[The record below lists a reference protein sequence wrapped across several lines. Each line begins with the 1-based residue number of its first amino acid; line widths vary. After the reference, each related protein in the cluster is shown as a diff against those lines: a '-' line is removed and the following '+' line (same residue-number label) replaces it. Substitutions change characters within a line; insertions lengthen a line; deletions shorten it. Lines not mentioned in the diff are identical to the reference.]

1 MHIFIVV
8 NMKAD
13 RLILL
18 VLLAVVAIKFFT
30 GFPLDSAS
38 FPGGTDVAHFFT
50 NTWYIDTYGVT
61 KWNYWWYG
69 GFPFLKFYPPIAFLL
84 TAFVGKIAEVGPLV
98 AYKLV
103 NNLFLTLDVL
113 AFYFFVREF
122 KLSKETEIIS
132 TTIFAFIPVF
142 AYFFV
147 DGRFTTLLNLFF
159 ALLYWKFLK
168 RGLDRG
174 GLVNASISISAL
186 FLSISFLTH
195 HTTTLLFIVVSSA
208 WALIYRPKFE
218 TVKKLFLIC
227 ILTLAITAWW
237 SFPFFLETYKTNL
250 GSSGLYSRAVGNVNV
265 ADIAYRIRTSALES
279 PYFVSSIEPY
289 LLILLAASIVVAY
302 LLSLA
307 RFRDKTVRDF
317 IILSAFIVAMFFF
330 IRYERSVIFLAVPVS
345 IIAAEGFGLI
355 KGRLHYL
362 PAALFI
368 ILVATSYFLIRPQMN
383 EVPNYPDI
391 PKDGRVIFFPMGAA
405 YVTSNR
411 DMKNFYDVIFSPM
424 NGHEDIRGWHD
435 ESQFVGVYAAEKYG
449 YIQNVSDLMSYGKG
463 DYYKLLSAGYVN
475 YVVVNNNA
483 TAFLDYF
490 NDSRFKEIYSD
501 SMFTTFQLNPKSS
514 YVEFNGNPAQSNMSK
529 IADKIEINA
538 TCQKGTVVIKESYN
552 DNWNISINGSPA
564 ATTYNEY
571 GFTKLSSDVSGKCS
585 IVMEFRN
592 PEYYSAFY
600 LISII
605 TLLFVLFNILKN
617 F

>member
-1 MHIFIVV
+1 
-8 NMKAD
+8 
-13 RLILL
+13 
-18 VLLAVVAIKFFT
+18 
-30 GFPLDSAS
+30 
-38 FPGGTDVAHFFT
+38 
-50 NTWYIDTYGVT
+50 
-61 KWNYWWYG
+61 
-69 GFPFLKFYPPIAFLL
+69 
-84 TAFVGKIAEVGPLV
+84 
-98 AYKLV
+98 
-103 NNLFLTLDVL
+103 
-113 AFYFFVREF
+113 
-122 KLSKETEIIS
+122 
-132 TTIFAFIPVF
+132 
-142 AYFFV
+142 
-147 DGRFTTLLNLFF
+147 
-159 ALLYWKFLK
+159 
-168 RGLDRG
+168 
-174 GLVNASISISAL
+174 
-186 FLSISFLTH
+186 
-195 HTTTLLFIVVSSA
+195 
-208 WALIYRPKFE
+208 
-218 TVKKLFLIC
+218 
-227 ILTLAITAWW
+227 
-237 SFPFFLETYKTNL
+237 
-250 GSSGLYSRAVGNVNV
+250 
-265 ADIAYRIRTSALES
+265 
-279 PYFVSSIEPY
+279 
-289 LLILLAASIVVAY
+289 
-302 LLSLA
+302 
-307 RFRDKTVRDF
+307 
-317 IILSAFIVAMFFF
+317 
-330 IRYERSVIFLAVPVS
+330 
-345 IIAAEGFGLI
+345 
-355 KGRLHYL
+355 
-362 PAALFI
+362 
-368 ILVATSYFLIRPQMN
+368 MN